1 MKITKPLKAIGE
13 RSGRLKKMLGAEI
26 SKEISETHNVKFDEQ
41 MAIAMN
47 ALEAI
52 FTYIEAKTGENIRPV
67 DFKDQQLVR
76 ANAKE
81 KIYKE
86 VDKI

>member
-13 RSGRLKKMLGAEI
+13 RSGRLKKMCGAEI
-26 SKEISETHNVKFDEQ
+26 SEEISKTATVDEQ
-41 MAIAMN
+41 IAITMN

-52 FTYIEAKTGENIRPV
+52 FAYIEAKTGDNIRPE
-67 DFKDQQLVR
+67 DFKAQQLVR
-76 ANAKE
+76 AAAKE

-86 VDKI
+86 ADKI

>member
-1 MKITKPLKAIGE
+1 MRISKPLKAIGE
-13 RSGRLKKMLGAEI
+13 KSGRLKKMCGAEI
-26 SKEISETHNVKFDEQ
+26 SEEISKTATVDEQ
-41 MAIAMN
+41 IAITMN

-52 FTYIEAKTGENIRPV
+52 FAYIEAKTGENIRPV

-76 ANAKE
+76 ANAKK

>member
-1 MKITKPLKAIGE
+1 MRISKPLKAIAE
-13 RSGRLKKMLGAEI
+13 RSGRLKKMCGAEI
-26 SKEISETHNVKFDEQ
+26 SEEISKTATVDEQ
-41 MAIAMN
+41 IAITMN

-52 FTYIEAKTGENIRPV
+52 FAHIEAETGKDIRPE
-67 DFKDQQLVR
+67 DFKAQQLVR
-76 ANAKE
+76 AAAKE